1 MTTIINY
8 KTLTL
13 ARKTVRDKK
22 TFSKA
27 ELIYQPNSID
37 EHVVNIV
44 KPDISLIE
52 IEQTIFEEKI
62 IRSQKHSNPLYSF
75 VWHLN

>member
-1 MTTIINY
+1 MTTTINY
-8 KTLTL
+8 KTLTFI
-13 ARKTVRDKK
+13 RKAARDKK

-27 ELIYQPNSID
+27 VLVYQPNSID
-37 EHVVNIV
+37 EHVVNII
-44 KPDISLIE
+44 KPDITLIE

-62 IRSQKHSNPLYSF
+62 IRSQKHVNPLYSF